1 MRIESFSFQDYTT
14 GWELAEWKLDRFNL
28 LVGESGVGKTK
39 ILRAIEGVAQ
49 AHRSAPFDFRGGAT
63 WTLCFEH
70 EARRYRWFA
79 VVAANEKGN
88 IEDPRLERELL
99 EVDGQELAAK
109 DQGVFRFQGK
119 VLPKLNATSSS
130 LSLLS
135 GEPDVERAVSGLK
148 KIVENTLLS
157 EPNDFH
163 VGIAASGPLL
173 RKVGPGSMTLA
184 EIQQYPFRRGMMQ
197 RMSEELIEQAYLLQE
212 AVPEEWQK
220 AKNIFKSIFGTVE
233 DLQIVRYDNQ
243 RFSETAL
250 SSSLMLRLRERD
262 AKEWIL
268 GPDISAGMRRV
279 LATILGI
286 HLTPDGSVLLI
297 DELENS
303 LGKNCLPAMVDLLL
317 ENAPRLQFI
326 ITSHHPYVINNI
338 PIHEWKL
345 VQRRGSV
352 VSVKNARDIPELMRS
367 SHFDAFDR
375 LMNLSATDEAAE

>member
-1 MRIESFSFQDYTT
+1 MRIESFSFQDYST
-14 GWELAEWKLDRFNL
+14 GWELQEWKPERFNL

-39 ILRAIEGVAQ
+39 ILRALEGVAQ

-70 EARRYRWFA
+70 EARHYRWFA
-79 VVAANEKGN
+79 VVEPNEKGS
-88 IEDPRLERELL
+88 IGDPRLEREIV
-99 EVDGQELAAK
+99 EVDGQELTAK
-109 DQGVFRFQGK
+109 EQGAFRFQGK
-119 VLPKLNATSSS
+119 ILPKLNATSSS

-135 GEPDVERAVSGLK
+135 GEPDVERAVSGLT
-148 KIVENTLLS
+148 KIVEHTLLS
-157 EPNDFH
+157 EPNEFH
-163 VGIAASGPLL
+163 TSMAASGPLL
-173 RKVGPGSMTLA
+173 RKVGPGALTLVD
-184 EIQQYPFRRGMMQ
+184 IQQRPFRRGITD
-197 RMSEELIEQAYLLQE
+197 RISKELIEQAYLLQE

-233 DLQIVRYDNQ
+233 DFQIARYDNQ
-243 RFSETAL
+243 PFGASL
-250 SSSLMLRLRERD
+250 STSLMLRLRERD

-286 HLTPDGSVLLI
+286 QLTSDGCVVLI

-317 ENAPRLQFI
+317 ENAHRLQFI

-338 PIHEWKL
+338 PINEWKL

-352 VSVKNARDIPELMRS
+352 VSVKNARDIPEFQRS

-375 LMNLSATDEAAE
+375 LMNLSETDEAAE